1 MHRIVVVG
9 CSGSGKTTLA
19 RQLASRLDFPHME
32 LDGVYHQPNWEPL
45 PGAEFR
51 ARVAGFALQPQW
63 VIDGNYT
70 SEGIQELLWPVAD
83 TLVWLDP
90 PKRVVM
96 ARVTRR
102 TMSRWLTRQE
112 MWNGNREPITGP
124 FRLNPEK
131 SVIRWAWTRY
141 DHVREKYEELLAG
154 TEAVHLRTYRLR
166 TRGEVEVF
174 LASISND

>member
-1 MHRIVVVG
+1 
-9 CSGSGKTTLA
+9 
-19 RQLASRLDFPHME
+19 ME